1 VRRLTVKIGP
11 IGALV
16 DIEVGITDLRRLAHN
31 QAKVKPPVPVMV
43 TMLVDTGASH
53 TFIDEAALV
62 SLQLTPRDTV
72 DYHSASTYGSPGK
85 CNVYDVA
92 LRLGSMADQ
101 NVLTFDPLEIMATP
115 FVDHRH
121 QGLLG
126 RDVLSRVQL
135 AWNGPTA
142 SLEFLYL

>member
-16 DIEVGITDLRRLAHN
+16 DVEIGITDLRRLAHIR
-31 QAKVKPPVPVMV
+31 AKIKPPTPVRV

-53 TFIDEAALV
+53 TFIDETALA
-62 SLQLTPRDTV
+62 SLLLTPRDTV
-72 DYHSASTYGSPGK
+72 EYHSASTRGSPDR
-85 CNVYDVA
+85 CNVYDVD
-92 LRLGSMADQ
+92 LRLGSMAEQ
-101 NVLTFDPLEIMATP
+101 NVISFDPLEIMATP

-135 AWNGPTA
+135 VWNGPTA
-142 SLEFLYL
+142 RVELLYV